1 MIELEYGFTVYPAR
15 EGRDRWRAVWYENG
29 ERGQCEAV
37 SRSEFAG
44 MPGCQ
49 GVVAKCSASSAAT
62 WSAACSG
69 SQCEAPS
76 SSVKR

>member
-1 MIELEYGFTVYPAR
+1 MKYQCLFYFGWMRAGRVNVASVIAKGNRADGFW
-15 EGRDRWRAVWYENG
+15 D
-29 ERGQCEAV
+29 
-37 SRSEFAG
+37 SRSEFGG
-44 MPGCQ
+44 MPGYQ
-49 GVVAKCSASSAAT
+49 GVAAKCSASSAAT